1 MRVTLGVQTA
11 LLQVFYS
18 RLHMT
23 SEGVNIVNVVVS
35 GIQFWPVNLLHY
47 SVYSLQLIQFRTM
60 VALEP
65 IPADT
70 GHTVDMLLV
79 CSSANT
85 DPNNHLYSHSYLKPK
100 QSHRRYRSKY
110 NY

>member
-1 MRVTLGVQTA
+1 
-11 LLQVFYS
+11 
-18 RLHMT
+18 
-23 SEGVNIVNVVVS
+23 
-35 GIQFWPVNLLHY
+35 
-47 SVYSLQLIQFRTM
+47 M

-85 DPNNHLYSHSYLKPK
+85 DPNNHLYSHSYLQPK